1 MAVDAGGCCSVAAA
15 AVETIAAVVFVVAM
29 AVDATDG
36 VVDADGSTASATT
49 RLASTL
55 LGRTASKA
63 GADAQAEVSLSFR
76 DALRDPVDH
85 PVGCSGA
92 MSAALASAPLTR
104 RFGAGTS
111 AREVSGAPGALA
123 VGVAASEEV
132 DSRFSD
138 AASPSSDALVAVR
151 APPVPST
158 RPGSAER
165 LAGWDDGDPDV
176 PALIGD
182 PADVSVDP
190 EALDGADADGPDKAL
205 VPEGVASFDEER
217 DPGDAV
223 DLVDDASE
231 EEDGDVLDPDVS
243 ADATPHPYPVITAA
257 PTPKA
262 TASPPTR
269 PTYAAWAPACT
280 VFLPRKPN
288 AANRFGRH
296 NAETCSRRPDS
307 GLWKAQLIFVI
318 THLIFS
324 MVVDE

>member
-36 VVDADGSTASATT
+36 VVEADGSTASATT

-63 GADAQAEVSLSFR
+63 GSDAQAEVSLSFR
-76 DALRDPVDH
+76 DALRNPVDH

-92 MSAALASAPLTR
+92 TSAALASAPLTR
-104 RFGAGTS
+104 RFAAGTS

-165 LAGWDDGDPDV
+165 LAGSWPPARRPESPARDSRPRTRPVRRGSPRARRRTPRGDDG
-176 PALIGD
+176 
-182 PADVSVDP
+182 
-190 EALDGADADGPDKAL
+190 
-205 VPEGVASFDEER
+205 
-217 DPGDAV
+217 PGRPR
-223 DLVDDASE
+223 
-231 EEDGDVLDPDVS
+231 GGRPRCR
-243 ADATPHPYPVITAA
+243 
-257 PTPKA
+257 
-262 TASPPTR
+262 TR
-269 PTYAAWAPACT
+269 
-280 VFLPRKPN
+280 
-288 AANRFGRH
+288 
-296 NAETCSRRPDS
+296 
-307 GLWKAQLIFVI
+307 
-318 THLIFS
+318 
-324 MVVDE
+324 